1 MGGKTCGQLCESPK
15 GEGHARSAILFC
27 GVWAMLHPKEERA
40 FVLCQSISQEGVRK
54 CARLNAEQPGYLA
67 RSEWAANRAV
77 V

>member
-1 MGGKTCGQLCESPK
+1 MGS
-15 GEGHARSAILFC
+15 SAKVQKVRDMQDLLFLFFC

-40 FVLCQSISQEGVRK
+40 FVLCQSIYQEGVRK